1 MSRRTGSCCSPNRG
15 RRERDARSGRNIAD
29 RIVDNLLRL
38 DLRSA
43 GTHSE
48 RATMAEEV
56 RPGAGEQAK
65 RYALAQLRQA
75 IARGEM
81 APAQR
86 LVENEL
92 AEQFGVTRAS
102 I

>member
-1 MSRRTGSCCSPNRG
+1 
-15 RRERDARSGRNIAD
+15 
-29 RIVDNLLRL
+29 
-38 DLRSA
+38 
-43 GTHSE
+43 
-48 RATMAEEV
+48 MAEEV
-56 RPGAGEQAK
+56 RPGTGEQAK

-92 AEQFGVTRAS
+92 AEQFLS
-102 I
+102 LIHI